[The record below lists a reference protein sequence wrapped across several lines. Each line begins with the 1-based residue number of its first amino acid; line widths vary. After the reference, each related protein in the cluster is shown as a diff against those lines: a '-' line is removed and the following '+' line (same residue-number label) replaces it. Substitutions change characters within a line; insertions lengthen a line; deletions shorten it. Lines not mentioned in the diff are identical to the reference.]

1 MKLYQ
6 LRSTQNKKILFEGKF
21 ETFKDCVESAVLQK
35 IPLPYIDLSHQ
46 NLTNANLDD
55 AIMPH
60 ADFTQSNLSGAN
72 ISEAYVSGA
81 RFTNASLYN
90 TCFCDSNLAGSNF
103 NGAFFG
109 GTDIFGSIISRSQFS
124 TLSAFSL
131 DFTAARQMNDCIY
144 ITAQGQICRMSRPP
158 IVISGIARKPIVV
171 MDDTIKAGNNMIDY
185 RRLAP
190 LAQKLA
196 ARTLRNRLPYTKA
209 RA

>member
-131 DFTAARQMNDCIY
+131 DFTAARQ
-144 ITAQGQICRMSRPP
+144 ITTASTSPRRGKSAACP
-158 IVISGIARKPIVV
+158 ARRSSFPASHANPLSSWMTLSKPE
-171 MDDTIKAGNNMIDY
+171 T
-185 RRLAP
+185 
-190 LAQKLA
+190 
-196 ARTLRNRLPYTKA
+196 T
-209 RA
+209 